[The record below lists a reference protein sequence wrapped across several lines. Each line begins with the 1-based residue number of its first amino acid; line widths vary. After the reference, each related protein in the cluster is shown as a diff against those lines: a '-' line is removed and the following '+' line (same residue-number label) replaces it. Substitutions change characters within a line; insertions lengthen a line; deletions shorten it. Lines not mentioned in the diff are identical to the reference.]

1 MDSLENMTA
10 APDPT
15 TNDRAFV
22 NGFRDRGLY
31 PDYVRVSLDDLAKDQ
46 ITIEDRLGSIE
57 IQVKIAFGAGM
68 LGVGLGMLLLKI
80 NKAVLNNLA
89 QIGQGLYTTQQY
101 VGMVGGTEPGQT
113 PQQQTEQK
121 PKPKVEES
129 DAVDVGASGYDP
141 GPQPVPED
149 VAEQIVSEPLPA
161 DPHDDGTGVS

>member
-46 ITIEDRLGSIE
+46 IAIEDRLGSIE

-101 VGMVGGTEPGQT
+101 VGMVGDTSSAQT
-113 PQQQTEQK
+113 K
-121 PKPKVEES
+121 PDPKSKAKES

-141 GPQPVPED
+141 GPQSVPED

>member
-101 VGMVGGTEPGQT
+101 VGMVGDTSSAQT
-113 PQQQTEQK
+113 K
-121 PKPKVEES
+121 PDPKSKAKES

-141 GPQPVPED
+141 GPQSVPED